1 MIFARLWCGLPWATS
16 GPAAT
21 IKRPMCGIAALF
33 SKSSPVASELGALLA
48 GMLDAL
54 TDRGPDSCGV
64 ALYGDPAPAGMSKVS
79 LLDPLAGP
87 VDWRALEPAAV
98 LADRGDQAVLL
109 ADASDG
115 GAWAAQ
121 RAPDLLLLGAGQTME
136 VAKRTGL
143 PQRLI
148 DDIDLR
154 GRSASHG
161 LGHTRMATESA
172 VLTEGSHPFSTG
184 DDLCLVHNGSLSNH
198 NRVRERLRH
207 HGIEF
212 QTENDSEVAA
222 GYLQWRLREGD
233 TLAQALERS
242 LDELDGFFTFAA
254 GSRTGFAV
262 LRDPIAC
269 KPAILAETDDW
280 VAMASEFRALAGLP
294 GVQDAE
300 LWEPD
305 PGVVYAWE
313 QAPVSV

>member
-1 MIFARLWCGLPWATS
+1 
-16 GPAAT
+16 
-21 IKRPMCGIAALF
+21 MCGIAALF
-33 SKSSPVASELGALLA
+33 TKSPAVAADLGSLLA
-48 GMLDAL
+48 GMLEAL
-54 TDRGPDSCGV
+54 ADRGPDSCGV
-64 ALYGDPAPAGMSKVS
+64 ALYGEPDPAGLTKVS
-79 LLDPLAGP
+79 LLDPRGGP
-87 VDWRALEPAAV
+87 VDWDGLGAAAV

-109 ADASDG
+109 VDTVEA
-115 GAWAAQ
+115 GAWTAEH
-121 RAPDLLLLGAGQTME
+121 APGLLLLGAGETME
-136 VAKRTGL
+136 VAKRVGL

-148 DDIDLR
+148 DDVDLR
-154 GRSASHG
+154 ARAASHG

-198 NRVRERLRH
+198 NRVRERLRR
-207 HGIEF
+207 HGIGF

-254 GSRTGFAV
+254 GSSTGFAV

-294 GVQDAE
+294 GIGDAE

-313 QAPVSV
+313 HAPVAV